1 MGNQIIGLKMPTGES
16 VDSCNSCLLGYNNK
30 ERIPKILKCYHTYCK
45 SCLELY
51 MFQDGVITCLA
62 CGMTTPA
69 KSVSSL
75 PDNPYLIPD
84 TETHRGR
91 TLSANG
97 EEVYYSDSDDDS
109 PGLSRP
115 VQNGSSGNGSGGASG
130 AHVEGVRDM
139 VINTQRTNL
148 HKINSILES
157 NFNKVQTCK
166 IKRAAKDKILREAI
180 AASDRLKLKLEDEF
194 KDNQKITANLVG
206 SETKINGL
214 RSKLSKVDPMDNKS
228 IKLIY
233 DEAVNIK
240 KSLTP
245 ELNSARTQ
253 ELEQSIRNSTV
264 RINFEKSKT
273 DELLTN
279 LRAENDTIFI
289 KMASSLESD
298 TAMIYLTTFMLGNIF
313 SEKIACHNVNYK
325 ELIEKAFIEEGLD
338 APQPLDDVGEYIDY
352 INQHYKSM
360 KLTENP
366 AAEKSPVHSQG
377 RSGQSGA
384 SSPDEWK
391 VVGPK
396 ESKKAPSFSD
406 MAKKPSNP
414 GPAPVVKR
422 VPFPEKTI
430 AQTNRPHCYFKIK
443 VDNETP
449 FRVLFELRPDM
460 APKMVKNFIELCKG
474 LDDGRGYQGSK
485 IFRAKANDHILGGD
499 FENDDGTGGRSAFD
513 EKYFL
518 AEQCPLKD
526 QKGAIRMKGLERTID
541 GRCRVGSQFMIWVGD
556 LEYKEYR
563 FTLVFGRV
571 VEGLEKLLEVSRI
584 KAVQKSPTSWV
595 LRQTVNVIESG
606 VL

>member
-1 MGNQIIGLKMPTGES
+1 
-16 VDSCNSCLLGYNNK
+16 
-30 ERIPKILKCYHTYCK
+30 
-45 SCLELY
+45 
-51 MFQDGVITCLA
+51 MFKDNIITCLS
-62 CGMTTPA
+62 CGVVTPA
-69 KSVSSL
+69 KSVSAL
-75 PDNPYLIPD
+75 PDNPYLRPD
-84 TETHRGR
+84 NDGSRGR

-109 PGLSRP
+109 PGLARP
-115 VQNGSSGNGSGGASG
+115 APLQNGSNGT
-130 AHVEGVRDM
+130 HVQGVRDM
-139 VINTQRTNL
+139 VINTQRTNI

-157 NFNKVQTCK
+157 NLSKVQTCK
-166 IKRAAKDKILREAI
+166 VKRGAKDKVLRDAI
-180 AASDRLKLKLEDEF
+180 AASETLKNKLEEEF
-194 KDNQKITANLVG
+194 KENQKITANLVG
-206 SETKINGL
+206 SEQKLNGL
-214 RSKLSKVDPMDNKS
+214 RGRLSKIDPMDNKS
-228 IKLIY
+228 INLLY
-233 DEAVNIK
+233 EEAVNIK
-240 KSLTP
+240 NSLTP

-273 DELLTN
+273 DDFLTS

-289 KMASSLESD
+289 KMASNLEND

-313 SEKIACHNVNYK
+313 SEKIACHNTSYK
-325 ELIEKAFIEEGLD
+325 ELREKAFIENGLD

-352 INQHYKSM
+352 INQHCKAI
-360 KLTENP
+360 KLHEHFG
-366 AAEKSPVHSQG
+366 EKSSPTNSNPI
-377 RSGQSGA
+377 RSNHSGA

-396 ESKKAPSFSD
+396 ETRKPPSFSD
-406 MAKKPSNP
+406 MAKKPGNP
-414 GPAPVVKR
+414 GPAAVVKR

-430 AQTNRPHCYFKIK
+430 AQTNRPHCYFKIQ

-449 FRVLFELRPDM
+449 FRVVFELRPDM
-460 APKMVKNFIELCKG
+460 APKMVKNFVDLCKG
-474 LDDGRGYQGSK
+474 LEDGRGYQGSR

-499 FENDDGTGGRSAFD
+499 FENDDGTGGRSAYD

-571 VEGLEKLLEVSRI
+571 VEGLEKLAEVSRI

-595 LRQTVNVIESG
+595 LRQTVNVVDSG